1 MAKKTNQLGSWAFL
15 IGVLLAV
22 IAGIVSGLELGNIDN
37 SIMTPVLLVIGAIVG
52 LFNIKGGESMPFLFS
67 GLTLI
72 IASVF
77 GAGITSTVPVV
88 SAILAS
94 LLVIF
99 VPATIIVAIKNVF
112 VLAKN

>member
-1 MAKKTNQLGSWAFL
+1 MAKKINALGSWAFL

-22 IAGIVSGLELGNIDN
+22 IAGIISGLNLGNID
-37 SIMTPVLLVIGAIVG
+37 SAIMTPVLLVIGVIIG

-77 GAGITSTVPVV
+77 GAGITSSVQVV

-94 LLVIF
+94 LLIIL
-99 VPATIIVAIKNVF
+99 VPAVIIVAIKNIF